1 MKSTYRIYGVQMNV
15 DHSIDAN
22 APKVMHYIKE
32 AVAAEADF
40 VLFPEMALTGYH
52 GDFSQSARDDAMV
65 MIQSQCANLGL
76 CALVGVGDKRDG
88 ETFNSV
94 FVIDDEGAVIGCHD
108 KIMATDGDRK
118 WCTPGE
124 ALRTFKHKGLHFG
137 CLICNDLWVTPGCG
151 PYPDP
156 RLTYQLGQKGAQ
168 VVFHAINSGSSAIHI
183 PYYESNLALRARE
196 GSFYI
201 ATANA
206 ARGEEPVNCRSG
218 VVQPDG
224 TWLTEVDRVGEQTY
238 VAHIE
243 IGSGEDAD
251 AGLQ

>member
-1 MKSTYRIYGVQMNV
+1 MKPTYRIHGVQMNV
-15 DHSIDAN
+15 DHSIEAN

-32 AVAAEADF
+32 AAAAEADF
-40 VLFPEMALTGYH
+40 VLFPEMVLTGYH
-52 GDFSQSARDDAMV
+52 GEFSQSARDDAMV
-65 MIQSQCANLGL
+65 MIQSQCANLGI
-76 CALVGVGDKRDG
+76 CALVGAGDKRDG
-88 ETFNSV
+88 GTFNSV
-94 FVIDDEGAVIGCHD
+94 FVIDDEGAIIGYHD

-124 ALRTFKHKGLHFG
+124 ELRTFEHRGLRFG

-151 PYPDP
+151 PYADP

-168 VVFHAINSGSSAIHI
+168 VVFHSINSGSSAIHI
-183 PYYESNLALRARE
+183 PYHESNLALRARE
-196 GSFYI
+196 SSFHI

-218 VVQPDG
+218 IVQPDG

-238 VAHIE
+238 MADIE
-243 IGSGEDAD
+243 IGDDEGSE
-251 AGLQ
+251 